1 MALTS
6 IDIDRDKL
14 KQAKQL
20 TGTTSNRETVDLA
33 LRTLI
38 TVRRQP
44 AAVERI
50 ISPRFEPSQI
60 NAATVTPPAAS
71 LPSAPSNNGT
81 ASAES
86 SAGNDIPVR

>member
-6 IDIDRDKL
+6 IDIDRDEL

-20 TGTTSNRETVDLA
+20 AGTTSNRETVDLA

-38 TVRRQP
+38 AVRRQP

-50 ISPRFEPSQI
+50 ISRRFEPSQI
-60 NAATVTPPAAS
+60 DAPTVSPPAQS
-71 LPSAPSNNGT
+71 PAPSENG
-81 ASAES
+81 AA
-86 SAGNDIPVR
+86 